1 LPNHRAPA
9 RNDNAKVGSSKR
21 SRDLAMSDKKALSG
35 AHLVVYLPDL
45 AGGGAERLHLGLA
58 PVFIAAGLQVTFL
71 VHRRR
76 GELLNVVPADVRV
89 VSLDAARPLAALP
102 RLVAFLR
109 RERPE
114 FLVANAEH
122 MNIVAIWA
130 KRLSAAPTRV
140 VVVQHNALSRQ
151 AERPGVQFKA
161 LPLLYRRF
169 LRRADAIVAV
179 SHGVA
184 RELEAICRLDPGSVQ
199 AVHNGVVDQRFA
211 ARAAAPVAHPWLDG
225 RAGVLIAVGRMVAQ
239 KDHATLI
246 RALARAVETRDL
258 RLVILGDGPLRGEL
272 SSLAASLGVADRVD
286 MPGFVENPL
295 PFISRSA
302 ALVLSSR
309 FEGFGN
315 VLAEALACGAQT
327 VSTNCPFGPSEI
339 LADGRFGRLT
349 PVGDPESMAKAILL
363 ALDEP
368 IDPGLLRSRGAAFST
383 QACASQYLSMFDGLA
398 RSPPAKRG
406 PRRG

>member
-1 LPNHRAPA
+1 M
-9 RNDNAKVGSSKR
+9 NDE
-21 SRDLAMSDKKALSG
+21 DALGG

-45 AGGGAERLHLGLA
+45 SGGGAERLHVGLA
-58 PVFIAAGLQVTFL
+58 PIFMAAGLRVTFL

-76 GELLNVVPADVRV
+76 GELLEVVPAGVRV
-89 VSLDAARPLAALP
+89 VSLDAPRPLVALP
-102 RLVAFLR
+102 RLIAFLR

-114 FLVANAEH
+114 LLVANTEH

-130 KRLSAAPTRV
+130 KLLSASPTRV
-140 VVVQHNALSRQ
+140 VVVQHNALSQQ
-151 AERPGVQFKA
+151 AKRPGAQFKA
-161 LPLLYRRF
+161 LPFLYRRF

-184 RELEAICRLDPGSVQ
+184 RELEAICGLPAASVHV
-199 AVHNGVVDQRFA
+199 VHNGVVDERFA
-211 ARAAAPVAHPWLDG
+211 ARAAAPVVHPWLDG
-225 RAGVLIAVGRMVAQ
+225 RPGVLIAVGRMVAQ

-246 RALARAVETRDL
+246 RALARAVQTRDL
-258 RLVILGDGPLRGEL
+258 RLILLGDGPLRGEL

-295 PFISRSA
+295 PFVSRSA

-315 VLAEALACGAQT
+315 VLAEALACGVQT
-327 VSTNCPFGPSEI
+327 VSADCPYGPAEI

-349 PVGDPESMAKAILL
+349 PVGDPEAMAKAILL

-368 IDPGLLRSRGAAFST
+368 IDPGLLRSRGLAFSVE
-383 QACASQYLSMFDGLA
+383 ACATAYLSLFNELLRASAANGGRH
-398 RSPPAKRG
+398 RSSSVA
-406 PRRG
+406 